1 MPESKTISFIAE
13 YKQKIFLEK
22 LFKENTIE
30 MNDYFKDSRRV
41 EKKTCRVIMGGGK
54 RFKLIIRCNPL
65 CSILW
70 NFSKDF

>member
-1 MPESKTISFIAE
+1 MQSLPMPESKTISFIAE

-41 EKKTCRVIMGGGK
+41 EKKPVEY
-54 RFKLIIRCNPL
+54 
-65 CSILW
+65 
-70 NFSKDF
+70 

>member
-1 MPESKTISFIAE
+1 MQSLPMPESKTISFIAE

-41 EKKTCRVIMGGGK
+41 EKKTCRVLMGGGK
-54 RFKLIIRCNPL
+54 RFKLIKTEN
-65 CSILW
+65 
-70 NFSKDF
+70 